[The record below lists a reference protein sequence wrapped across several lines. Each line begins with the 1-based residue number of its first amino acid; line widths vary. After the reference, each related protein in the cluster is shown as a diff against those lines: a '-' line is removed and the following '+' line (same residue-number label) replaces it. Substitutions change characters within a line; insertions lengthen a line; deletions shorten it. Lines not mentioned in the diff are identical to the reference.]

1 MGNIP
6 ALSYT
11 IHHSLDRLKK
21 QHEYYE
27 GEILKTRKL
36 LMGDSDADPNLAAS
50 NGIVSATDPTTHT
63 SGSSDVLA
71 VSVNSENQLT
81 LDVNPGLA
89 VMQSGVWIQLHNI
102 VRQVAMA
109 DTTTGVPNVVYLQY
123 FLDDAPP
130 EPNYFT
136 ESVVPY
142 TIRVGD
148 PLNDGTTVNNE
159 SVLVSSLTVDS
170 YNQLSASV
178 KQDIVPLAV
187 ATVQSIN
194 TGGVITSEVTLDH
207 TDASYTFNRPWFSVV
222 DNFHRSQVGTGQAT
236 STNPHA
242 TSGNDLTVGD
252 LSILQLQLDHG
263 IIVAKDRSIAKVPG
277 YRCTTAVTSILTDDG
292 SGTLTGYANA
302 NYIELPY
309 FPVRVGRVWD
319 ASSGDVLAGL
329 QVPQTHRIV
338 FPVDTI
344 AAGTTVNVYYTRAE
358 VGEPTLPGNTT
369 FQTSGPTTQELA
381 IAGGIGLVSLSSAEE
396 TFADAAR
403 FPMRYEMFM
412 DGDGSLLKTPQ
423 VVYCWKKLD
432 SIGTS
437 DTTDDITPYGPGRL
451 IVGLTDATDIPTLD
465 VQLRIYGTDTSGTSI
480 NELFTFNQAN
490 WGQYPAIPSNPDPAS
505 ISVKFSTNTF
515 ATITSINV
523 ETRVGDGPNA
533 AVMIWMAQN
542 SFSNYDKQAEVL
554 HIATVDWNGY
564 GFSRVFDKRI
574 VGTTLR
580 DELNTANAAELQ
592 KYVYSILG
600 GGNSTVYVEDFRRPR
615 YHSLETPTE
624 IADTGYTHGYY
635 PSYSFTKQQIGL
647 HGYYQSI
654 AFPVNSGSGTTWRV
668 ALIGEEKIVDPWF
681 SSPPKLL
688 AYEAGSWNTYI
699 MSQVAGL
706 ENTYE
711 ATTASVPDRVRVRL
725 TPAQCAGMAIHG

>member
-1 MGNIP
+1 MGSIP

-27 GEILKTRKL
+27 DEILKTRKL
-36 LMGDSDADPNLAAS
+36 IMGDSDADPNLAPS
-50 NGIVSATDPTTHT
+50 HGIVCATDPTTHT
-63 SGSSDVLA
+63 AGGSEPLA

-89 VMQSGVWIQLHNI
+89 VMKSGVWIQLHNI
-102 VRQVAMA
+102 VRQVAMT
-109 DTTTGVPNVVYLQY
+109 DTTTGIANVIYLQY

-130 EPNYFT
+130 EPNYFN
-136 ESVVPY
+136 ESIIPY
-142 TIRVGD
+142 TVRVGD
-148 PLNDGTTVNNE
+148 PLNDGTAVNNE

-170 YNQLSASV
+170 YTQLAASV

-187 ATVQSIN
+187 VTVQSVE
-194 TGGVITSEVTLDH
+194 TGGAITSELTVDH
-207 TDASYTFNRPWFSVV
+207 TDASYAFNRPWFSVV
-222 DNFHRSQVGTGQAT
+222 DNFHRSQVGTGQVT
-236 STNPHA
+236 PTNPHA

-252 LSILQLQLDHG
+252 LSILQLQVDHG
-263 IIVAKDRSIAKVPG
+263 LIVAKDRSIAKVPG
-277 YRCTTAVTSILTDDG
+277 YRCTTAVTSILTDA

-309 FPVRVGRVWD
+309 FPVRVGKVWD
-319 ASSGDVLAGL
+319 ASSGDVLAGI

-344 AAGTTVNVYYTRAE
+344 AAGTTINVYYTRAE
-358 VGEPTLPGNTT
+358 VGEPTLPGNST
-369 FQTSGPTTQELA
+369 FQTNGPTTQELA
-381 IAGGIGLVSLSSAEE
+381 IAGGVGLVSLSSTEE
-396 TFADAAR
+396 TFADAAK

-423 VVYCWKKLD
+423 VVYCWKKLA

-451 IVGLTDATDIPTLD
+451 IVGLTEATDIPTLD

-490 WGQYPAIPSNPDPAS
+490 WDQYPAIPSNPDTIFDS
-505 ISVKFSTNTF
+505 IQFSDSTF
-515 ATITSINV
+515 ATITSINI
-523 ETRVGDGPNA
+523 ESRIGDGPNT

-542 SFSNYDKQAEVL
+542 SFSNYDEQADAL

-564 GFSRVFDKRI
+564 GFGRVFDKRI

-580 DELNTANAAELQ
+580 DELNTSSSAELR
-592 KYVYSILG
+592 KYIYSILG

-615 YHSLETPTE
+615 YHSLETSAELADSLSSQGHHPTF
-624 IADTGYTHGYY
+624 AF
-635 PSYSFTKQQIGL
+635 SKQQVGL

-654 AFPVNSGSGTTWRV
+654 AFPVNSGSGTTWRIS
-668 ALIGEEKIVDPWF
+668 LIGAEKLVDPWF
-681 SSPPKLL
+681 LGKPILL
-688 AYEAGSWNTYI
+688 AYESGSWGSYI
-699 MSQVAGL
+699 MSAVPGL

-711 ATTASVPDRVRVRL
+711 ATTAATPDRIRVRL
-725 TPAQCAGMAIHG
+725 FPGQCAGMALHG